1 MLNQNNLK
9 NVHPKVVELY
19 TKMREEGLKAKIK
32 INFLLVENRTI
43 IFSIGNRLKS
53 C

>member
-9 NVHPKVVELY
+9 NAHPKVIELY
-19 TKMREEGLKAKIK
+19 TKLNNESVKAKIK

-43 IFSIGNRLKS
+43 IFSIGSQIK
-53 C
+53 